1 MVFNP
6 VFPFWLTFL
15 IVFILFMI
23 LLWLEWNRKY
33 RFRVLRIAA
42 VILIAISLLA
52 ILLKPSYKVKKSSSI
67 VLLTAGYSNEKA
79 DSILL
84 HDPHSVLIHLK
95 DAKPFKSS
103 KGLDEHELIQ
113 HAREI
118 KTVLGDGIP
127 STVLDRMDSVSFEYI
142 PGELAEGVTSMF
154 LQDQNVAGRK
164 TSIRG
169 IFNLGGKGHRWMYL
183 LGPGGREDST
193 RLEKEGFNSFQLSFT
208 PRRDGAFMYS
218 LLIED
223 SVNGYRE
230 PIPITVQKPEA
241 LNILFLQSYP
251 TFETQTLKNFLEHKH
266 HKIIVRSQVS
276 KNNFR
281 YEYINRERVPANR
294 LSSDL
299 LGAMDLVIADEPA
312 LSTLMPAEKNN
323 LIKSVQ
329 SGLGLLNLFGSSN
342 KKESIFFPFQIKM
355 VKKDT
360 ASIRVGSQAFTLPVS
375 SVNVTPN
382 TTLVPLQKNKSGI
395 LSGYTFAGAGKI
407 GLQLLRETYQ
417 LSLSGDSVAYG
428 TLWTPLIESLARTKN
443 QSSKI
448 RITTPFPWYEDE
460 PIGIEIIS
468 SADNISLEEDSIQ
481 LPLKEDIAVDN
492 VWHTRTWAG
501 KAGWHTLK
509 SNGGVILNYY
519 VSPSEAWKVLRLA
532 NQQRA
537 NKIHGESAHASS
549 GEIDLVRQASP
560 LIFYIVFILASGFI
574 WLAPK
579 L

>member
-183 LGPGGREDST
+183 LGPGGPGR
-193 RLEKEGFNSFQLSFT
+193 FH
-208 PRRDGAFMYS
+208 P
-218 LLIED
+218 
-223 SVNGYRE
+223 
-230 PIPITVQKPEA
+230 
-241 LNILFLQSYP
+241 
-251 TFETQTLKNFLEHKH
+251 
-266 HKIIVRSQVS
+266 
-276 KNNFR
+276 
-281 YEYINRERVPANR
+281 
-294 LSSDL
+294 
-299 LGAMDLVIADEPA
+299 
-312 LSTLMPAEKNN
+312 
-323 LIKSVQ
+323 
-329 SGLGLLNLFGSSN
+329 
-342 KKESIFFPFQIKM
+342 
-355 VKKDT
+355 
-360 ASIRVGSQAFTLPVS
+360 
-375 SVNVTPN
+375 
-382 TTLVPLQKNKSGI
+382 
-395 LSGYTFAGAGKI
+395 AGK
-407 GLQLLRETYQ
+407 R
-417 LSLSGDSVAYG
+417 
-428 TLWTPLIESLARTKN
+428 
-443 QSSKI
+443 
-448 RITTPFPWYEDE
+448 
-460 PIGIEIIS
+460 GI
-468 SADNISLEEDSIQ
+468 Q
-481 LPLKEDIAVDN
+481 
-492 VWHTRTWAG
+492 
-501 KAGWHTLK
+501 
-509 SNGGVILNYY
+509 
-519 VSPSEAWKVLRLA
+519 
-532 NQQRA
+532 
-537 NKIHGESAHASS
+537 
-549 GEIDLVRQASP
+549 
-560 LIFYIVFILASGFI
+560 
-574 WLAPK
+574 
-579 L
+579 